1 MKLFFITASVNWSA
15 STRSFAFLHTRAISI
30 KTRANEF
37 QRKYFLF
44 QSNYSIH
51 LYPAF
56 KKNLNKS
63 KDIVIARMSICSLMF
78 LMEKFSFLST
88 VFVFAS
94 FSQPSEAHLNCW
106 PCHLPST
113 WHIFFS
119 FSPPIECALQK
130 WRVLQKKVVKKN
142 HRHFIVRNWFPA

>member
-1 MKLFFITASVNWSA
+1 MPLNSAYFLFTIYEIVFHNRIGKLICINSLA
-15 STRSFAFLHTRAISI
+15 LPHTRAISI

-44 QSNYSIH
+44 QSNYSIY

-94 FSQPSEAHLNCW
+94 FSQPSEAYLNCW
-106 PCHLPST
+106 PCDLPST
-113 WHIFFS
+113 WHIFFFFLFVNRMCIAKMARFAEKS
-119 FSPPIECALQK
+119 
-130 WRVLQKKVVKKN
+130 R
-142 HRHFIVRNWFPA
+142 